1 MLADITKVDNIYMVC
16 GYTDMRKS
24 IDGLCAVV
32 EEVVKRDYLLQEA
45 CLHNDG

>member
-1 MLADITKVDNIYMVC
+1 MLADITKVENIYMVC

-32 EEVVKRDYLLQEA
+32 EDVVKRDAFIQVPIVP
-45 CLHNDG
+45 D